1 MGGRIRESQ
10 RGQRPKTSFL
20 FHCSLD
26 NLLRDYMLLKK
37 RSGSLPSV
45 STSLIISL
53 SSASV
58 GFSPRDSITV
68 PNSSVSIFPSPFL
81 SKRENAC
88 LIAVKDVEE

>member
-1 MGGRIRESQ
+1 MRESQ

-37 RSGSLPSV
+37 SGSLPSV

-58 GFSPRDSITV
+58 GSSPRDSITV
-68 PNSSVSIFPSPFL
+68 LNSFVLIFPSPFL